1 MRYSLLKSFDEIYV
15 LNLHGNSLK
24 KETAPEGGKDENVF
38 DIRQGVAISFFVKE
52 KDFKGDKKVYYADLY
67 GLREDKYKHLLENDL
82 KTINWQELKPHE
94 EFFLFVPREEEL
106 LEKFNKYV
114 KVNEIFPLNNVGI
127 VTSRDDFVIDSD
139 KSTLLNRI
147 RLFKNSKLGD
157 DELHK
162 FFKINKK
169 KGWSIRKAWDSL
181 QNISDGELEKY
192 ILKVLYRPFDVQW
205 VFYHDDF
212 IERSRKD
219 VMQHMLREN
228 LGLITVR
235 QVAERAFNHAL
246 VANTI
251 IESRV
256 TLSNKG
262 IAYLFPLYLYKS
274 TDKNHLFDE
283 SSGIQIE
290 KLPNI
295 KPEIFNKLKET
306 YKADIISEEIFY
318 YIYGILYSNIYREK
332 YKEFLK
338 MDFPRV
344 PFTSDYGVFKGI
356 GKFGEALTLLHLL
369 KSPDLDS
376 PISKYQG
383 KGFNLIEK
391 VIYREPERRIYI
403 NAENYFDNVDKEVFG
418 YQIGGYQVLSKWL
431 KDRKGR
437 YLSLE
442 EITTYSRIATAIK
455 RTVEI
460 QRQIDEIY
468 PEVEKS
474 LVEFN

>member
-1 MRYSLLKSFDEIYV
+1 MDKSDIE
-15 LNLHGNSLK
+15 
-24 KETAPEGGKDENVF
+24 AVF
-38 DIRQGVAISFFVKE
+38 
-52 KDFKGDKKVYYADLY
+52 
-67 GLREDKYKHLLENDL
+67 
-82 KTINWQELKPHE
+82 
-94 EFFLFVPREEEL
+94 
-106 LEKFNKYV
+106 
-114 KVNEIFPLNNVGI
+114 
-127 VTSRDDFVIDSD
+127 VTKSVIDA
-139 KSTLLNRI
+139 
-147 RLFKNSKLGD
+147 
-157 DELHK
+157 H
-162 FFKINKK
+162 
-169 KGWSIRKAWDSL
+169 SITSAVS
-181 QNISDGELEKY
+181 IS
-192 ILKVLYRPFDVQW
+192 
-205 VFYHDDF
+205 
-212 IERSRKD
+212 S
-219 VMQHMLREN
+219 
-228 LGLITVR
+228 
-235 QVAERAFNHAL
+235 
-246 VANTI
+246 
-251 IESRV
+251 
-256 TLSNKG
+256 
-262 IAYLFPLYLYKS
+262 LFPLYLYKS
-274 TDKNHLFDE
+274 TDKNHLFNE
-283 SSGIQIE
+283 KAEPQIE

-306 YKADIISEEIFY
+306 YKADIIPEEIFY

-356 GKFGEALTLLHLL
+356 GKLGESLVYLHLL

-474 LVEFN
+474 SVEFD